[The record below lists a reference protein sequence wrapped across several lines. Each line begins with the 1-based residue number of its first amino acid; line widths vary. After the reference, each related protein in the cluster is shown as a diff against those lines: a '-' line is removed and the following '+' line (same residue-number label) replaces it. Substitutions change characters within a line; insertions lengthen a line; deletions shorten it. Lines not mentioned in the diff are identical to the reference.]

1 MKGKYIILED
11 VGFIN
16 HDICSVINS
25 CILSALTESFNLIS
39 CTLVKWIKSKS
50 MEYHTMN
57 EMYLNQAIQSQRILF
72 TDKNFVKLKSI
83 DEKKETVCS
92 DKMNKSGEDSAL
104 KLNSKMKLS
113 ESAHLLSDKK
123 LNISEVAYSLG
134 YNDPKYFSKCF
145 KNEFG
150 MTPRE
155 YRDSLINK
163 SAAEEGSE
171 IDEKFVS
178 ELTSKIIENLSLQ
191 HFSVDQLAEK
201 LNISYS
207 NLYRKVKAN
216 IGATPGDFICKIR
229 IQHAKNLMDQ
239 NDFCISDIAFNTGFC
254 NTSYFSRCFKSELGL
269 FPTEY
274 IGTKGVLKNIG

>member
-1 MKGKYIILED
+1 VKGKYIILQD

-16 HDICSVINS
+16 PDICNVINS
-25 CILSALTESFNLIS
+25 CILSALTEFSNLTS
-39 CTLVKWIKSKS
+39 CALVKRIKFKS
-50 MEYHTMN
+50 MEYHPMN

-83 DEKKETVCS
+83 DEKKEATGS
-92 DKMNKSGEDSAL
+92 DKKNRLKVDSAV

-113 ESAHLLSDKK
+113 ESARLLSNRM
-123 LNISEVAYSLG
+123 LNVSEVAYSLEFK
-134 YNDPKYFSKCF
+134 DPKYFSKCF
-145 KNEFG
+145 KKEFG

-163 SAAEEGSE
+163 SNAEEGFG

-178 ELTSKIIENLSLQ
+178 ELTTKIIDNLSLQ

-216 IGATPGDFICKIR
+216 IGVTPGDFIRKIR
-229 IQHAKNLMDQ
+229 IQHAKNLMDL
-239 NDFCISDIAFNTGFC
+239 NDFSISDIAFNTGFC

-274 IGTKGVLKNIG
+274 RILKNIG